1 MFRRRKVKSSKRNLK
16 PFQRH
21 YVKDVGSY
29 ITFGMALTMFVLV
42 LVVSVIFYKILEALG
57 VY

>member
-1 MFRRRKVKSSKRNLK
+1 MFRKKVRIKSKRSLR
-16 PFQRH
+16 PFQRD

-29 ITFGMALTMFVLV
+29 ITFGMALTMFFLV
-42 LVVSVIFYKILEALG
+42 LILSVIFYKIFEALG